1 MSEQQSHDGRE
12 QVPPSGASGAGRDP
26 APRPGEETADVLAQ
40 LQQEIES
47 IRQERNELE
56 NRLLRVSADYQ
67 NFVRR
72 SEQNIV
78 TAREQQ
84 IMSVARALVTVL
96 DHFDSALSVD
106 LEKSSTQSL
115 LQGVQ
120 IVRQELMK
128 TLESYGIR
136 RLDAVQGEPFDPN
149 RHEAMVRQKVQGLQ
163 ADHIASQFQPGYT
176 LNDKTLRPAK
186 VSVTE

>member
-1 MSEQQSHDGRE
+1 MTDHNLNPNADDPQ
-12 QVPPSGASGAGRDP
+12 PSAGDPGADAGN
-26 APRPGEETADVLAQ
+26 ETADVLAQ

-47 IRQERNELE
+47 IRTERNELE

-72 SEQNIV
+72 SEQNIT

-84 IMSVARALVTVL
+84 VMGMARSLLTVM
-96 DHFDSALSVD
+96 DHFDNALSVD
-106 LEKSSTQSL
+106 LEKTSAASL

-120 IVRQELMK
+120 IVRDELMK
-128 TLESYGIR
+128 TLESFGIR
-136 RLDAVQGEPFDPN
+136 RMDAARGDVFDPN
-149 RHEAMVRQKVQGLQ
+149 RHEAMMRQQIQGLD
-163 ADHIASQFQPGYT
+163 AGHVAAQFQPGYT